1 MCLIPQFD
9 TYRATIKDCYITVME
24 KVTYTLQP
32 KSVVEY
38 TNVVVTDD
46 L

>member
-9 TYRATIKDCYITVME
+9 TYRATIKDCYITVMD
-24 KVTYTLQP
+24 KRYLRVATQ
-32 KSVVEY
+32 SVVEY